1 MAGVNQGL
9 DLNFNLYLL
18 SLFNGACSSN
28 IEFILSKKDSIDMS
42 NWRTSDQSLSSKVNY
57 KVYLN
62 TF

>member
-1 MAGVNQGL
+1 MAGVNQSL

-18 SLFNGACSSN
+18 SLFNGACSYN
-28 IEFILSKKDSIDMS
+28 IEFILSKKDSKDTS
-42 NWRTSDQSLSSKVNY
+42 NWTTSDQSLSSKVNC